1 MKTAQTLFLSAI
13 VLMFAALHLSAQES
27 PEKAVR
33 AVLDAQV
40 QAWNIGNIDEFMQG
54 YWQSDSLRFAS
65 GGSVKRGWKTTLD
78 RYKASYPNK
87 GAMGKLTFSNLETSV
102 LSGDAA
108 LVFGKWELTR
118 EQDKTEK
125 DRPHGLF
132 TLTFRKT
139 PQGWKIIHDHTSSG
153 N

>member
-1 MKTAQTLFLSAI
+1 MKTAQILLLLAVAYTI
-13 VLMFAALHLSAQES
+13 VPISLSAQGS

-33 AVLDAQV
+33 ALLDAQV
-40 QAWNIGNIDEFMQG
+40 QSWNAGNIEEFMQG

-65 GGSVKRGWKTTLD
+65 GGSVKYGWKTTLE
-78 RYKASYPNK
+78 RYRKGYPDKA
-87 GAMGKLTFSNLETSV
+87 AMGKLTFSNLETTV
-102 LSGDAA
+102 LSADAVV
-108 LVFGKWELTR
+108 VFGKWELMR

>member
-1 MKTAQTLFLSAI
+1 
-13 VLMFAALHLSAQES
+13 
-27 PEKAVR
+27 
-33 AVLDAQV
+33 
-40 QAWNIGNIDEFMQG
+40 MQG

-65 GGSVKRGWKTTLD
+65 GGNINRGWKTTLE
-78 RYKASYPNK
+78 RYQKSYPDK
-87 GAMGKLTFSNLETSV
+87 AAMGKLTFSNLETTV
-102 LSGDAA
+102 LSADAA

-118 EQDKTEK
+118 EQDKTDK

-139 PQGWKIIHDHTSSG
+139 PQGWKIVHDHTSSG

>member
-1 MKTAQTLFLSAI
+1 MNTAQKLTLFAMSI
-13 VLMFAALHLSAQES
+13 TFFAATGLFAQDA
-27 PEKAVR
+27 PEKSIR
-33 AVLDAQV
+33 SVLDAQV
-40 QAWNIGNIDEFMQG
+40 QAWNAGNIDEFMQG
-54 YWQSDSLRFAS
+54 FWQSDSLRFAS

-78 RYKASYPNK
+78 RYKKSYPNK
-87 GAMGKLTFSNLETSV
+87 AAMGTLAFTNLEMTL

-118 EQDKTEK
+118 EKDK
-125 DRPHGLF
+125 PGGLF